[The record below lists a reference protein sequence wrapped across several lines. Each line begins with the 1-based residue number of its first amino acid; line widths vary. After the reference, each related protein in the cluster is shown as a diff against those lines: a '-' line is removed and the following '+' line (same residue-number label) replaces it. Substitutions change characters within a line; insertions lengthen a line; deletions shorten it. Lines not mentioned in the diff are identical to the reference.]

1 MTDRDKTHY
10 QKLEEKWDN
19 RTLDEAIADDMKSMR
34 EYAANNEI
42 PEILYDNT
50 IAICLTNSSKG
61 EYSDSVTSSLLGNE
75 KHSGQEQRDTLL
87 KHTRLD
93 VALLCQRV
101 ERIIKVV
108 KRDSDVLA
116 VNCWLMF
123 VLIIMNVILI
133 YKVWL

>member
-1 MTDRDKTHY
+1 MTDRDKTDH
-10 QKLEEKWDN
+10 QKFKEKWHN
-19 RTLDEAIADDMKSMR
+19 RTLDEAIADDIKSVR
-34 EYAANNEI
+34 KYTANNEI

-61 EYSDSVTSSLLGNE
+61 EYSDSVTFSLLGNE
-75 KHSGQEQRDTLL
+75 KHSAQEQRDTLL
-87 KHTRLD
+87 DHTRQD

-108 KRDSDVLA
+108 KRDSNVLA
-116 VNCWLMF
+116 LNCWLMF
-123 VLIIMNVILI
+123 VLIIMNVFSI